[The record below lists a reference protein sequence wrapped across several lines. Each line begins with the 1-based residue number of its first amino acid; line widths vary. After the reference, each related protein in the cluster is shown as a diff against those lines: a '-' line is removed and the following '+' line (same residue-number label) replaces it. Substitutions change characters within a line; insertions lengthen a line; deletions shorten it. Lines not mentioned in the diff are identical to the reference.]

1 MVCFPFFLCSPKLT
15 LFATALDPGET
26 RSKFKEVQDNV
37 RRGMDNEAFSQA
49 YIDEAIKELTDF
61 RQIKTMGSR
70 SSNTATYADARA
82 TTASLTD
89 EVQFKCLFFIIF
101 SCFVRLSV

>member
-1 MVCFPFFLCSPKLT
+1 M
-15 LFATALDPGET
+15 LFATGLNPGET
-26 RSKFKEVQDNV
+26 KLKLKAVQDIV
-37 RRGMDNEAFSQA
+37 RQGMDNEAFSQA

-70 SSNTATYADARA
+70 SSNTAAYADARA

-89 EVQFKCLFFIIF
+89 EVQFEYFLFIIF
-101 SCFVRLSV
+101 LMFH

>member
-1 MVCFPFFLCSPKLT
+1 MMVCFLLSLSPKLI
-15 LFATALDPGET
+15 LFATGVGPGET
-26 RSKFKEVQDNV
+26 KLKLKAVQDIV
-37 RRGMDNEAFSQA
+37 RHGMDNEAFSQA

-70 SSNTATYADARA
+70 SSNTAAYADARA

-89 EVQFKCLFFIIF
+89 EVQCEYLLFITPPT
-101 SCFVRLSV
+101 LH